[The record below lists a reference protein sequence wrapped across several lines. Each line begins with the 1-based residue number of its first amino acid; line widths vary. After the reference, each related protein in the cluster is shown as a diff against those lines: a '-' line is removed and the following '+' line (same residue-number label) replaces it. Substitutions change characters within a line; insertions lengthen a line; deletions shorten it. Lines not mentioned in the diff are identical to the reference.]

1 MVGKKTHH
9 TREPKGRRFEA
20 QSHLDYVAGENS
32 AQHSI
37 IIGWHHVLLF
47 LNIGSRPLISA

>member
-1 MVGKKTHH
+1 MAGKKTHH
-9 TREPKGRRFEA
+9 TRELKGRRFEA